1 MCFICQYPSKMDANK
16 QLVNS
21 ENWTYKKN
29 KTKQKNNIIG
39 ANYTKSSEVMIANV
53 SKRLK
58 LK

>member
-1 MCFICQYPSKMDANK
+1 MDANK

-21 ENWTYKKN
+21 ENWTYKKT
-29 KTKQKNNIIG
+29 KKQKNKQTIQL
-39 ANYTKSSEVMIANV
+39 AQMTLHPKSSEVMIANV